1 MDTITKNPPVESV
14 KQKDSKYRYRILA
27 LLFMAT
33 TINYMDRSIMGVL
46 APTLE
51 GIFDWSK
58 SDYASINIAFKA
70 AYAIGLISMGTLI
83 DKMGTRIGYT
93 VSIAI
98 WSVFGMAHSLLR
110 PAFGLI
116 GFMMARFGL
125 GFGEAGNFPAAVKTV
140 AEWFPKKDRAFA
152 TGIFNAGSNVG
163 AFLAPIVVTGILTYG
178 GTEAW
183 PFTFLVT
190 GFFSALWVFLW
201 LKFYKKPQ
209 DHPSV
214 NETELNYIQQD
225 EDSEEV
231 KEENLPPTPL
241 SKIATKKQTWAF
253 TIGKLTDGVWY
264 FFMFW
269 SGMFFHDKF
278 GMSIKEL
285 GAAYA
290 VMYLIADLGSIGGG
304 YLSKFFI
311 ERGWSLN
318 SARKIS
324 LLICALCIAPVSIAT
339 ITESAIIAACL
350 IALASGGHQA
360 WSCNLFTVASDLL
373 PKPAVART
381 VGFGSMFGALSGMLI
396 DFLLGRYLDHLGND
410 AYFWMFLV
418 AGLSYLVVLFILH
431 MIVPDYKPLKQ
442 EEL

>member
-1 MDTITKNPPVESV
+1 MDILEKVGSEKVGV
-14 KQKDSKYRYRILA
+14 KPKDGKFRYRILA

-51 GIFDWSK
+51 GIFQWTK
-58 SDYASINIAFKA
+58 MDYASINIAFKA
-70 AYAIGLISMGTLI
+70 AYALGMLSMGTLI
-83 DKMGTRIGYT
+83 DKLGTRIGYT
-93 VSIAI
+93 ISIAI

-116 GFMMARFGL
+116 GFMAARFGL

-163 AFLAPIVVTGILTYG
+163 AFLAPIVVAAILSYG
-178 GTEAW
+178 GTDAW
-183 PFTFLVT
+183 PMTFLVT
-190 GFFSALWVFLW
+190 GIFSAIWVVLW
-201 LKFYKKPQ
+201 LKFYKKPA

-214 NETELNYIQQD
+214 SETELAYIQQD
-225 EDSEEV
+225 AEEAEEEV
-231 KEENLPPTPL
+231 AVPIPL
-241 SKIATKKQTWAF
+241 SKIASKRQTLAF
-253 TIGKLTDGVWY
+253 TVGKLTDGVWY

-290 VMYLIADLGSIGGG
+290 VMYLIADFGSIGGG
-304 YLSKFFI
+304 YLSKFFL
-311 ERGWSLN
+311 ERNWSLN
-318 SARKIS
+318 NARKVS
-324 LLICALCIAPVSIAT
+324 LLICALCIAPVCMAT
-339 ITESAIIAACL
+339 ITDSAIIAACL

-373 PKPAVART
+373 PKQSVASA
-381 VGFGSMFGALSGMLI
+381 VGFGGMFGAVSGMII
-396 DFLLGRYLDHLGND
+396 DLLLGTYLDAMGND

-418 AGLSYLVVLFILH
+418 AGMFYLIILAIMH
-431 MIVPDYKPLKQ
+431 LIVPDYKPLTQ
-442 EEL
+442 EEI